1 MTQEQLSQYVIDLYL
16 QLESEILDNI
26 GKTLKM
32 PEGEVDITAWQYE
45 KLRKLGSLTAE
56 NYKYLAS
63 KSGLTV
69 EKVKEIVTAEG
80 MQSAALVDGAMAA
93 TPIALTASNTLAT
106 TLLTLQ
112 QLAVNKLN
120 LVNTSMLSGA
130 QQVYLD
136 IVNKTTARVISGLQT
151 PHAALREVAA
161 SWAERG
167 VPTIRDKAGRKW
179 SVEAYVPNVIRSTR
193 KNVAA
198 ESQFSR
204 MDDHGI
210 DLIEV
215 SSKMGARPKC
225 APYQGKIYSRSGKST
240 KYPAWSTTSY
250 GEPDG
255 LLGINCG
262 HNIYPFVEGESVK
275 RYEPYPAEKND
286 LSYEQSQKQRQ
297 LERNIRAK
305 KKRLN
310 MMKALDDK
318 AGIKQA
324 NKMLRHQQE
333 RMREFI
339 KETGRGRRYNREAV
353 VS

>member
-1 MTQEQLSQYVIDLYL
+1 MNQDQLSLFIIDLYL

-26 GKTLKM
+26 GKSLAL
-32 PEGEVDITAWQYE
+32 PEGEIDITAWQYE
-45 KLRKLGSLTAE
+45 QLRKLGALTE
-56 NYKYLAS
+56 QNYKYLAS

-69 EKVKEIVTAEG
+69 DATKKLIQLEGAE
-80 MQSAALVDGAMAA
+80 SAALVDATLGAV
-93 TPIALTASNTLAT
+93 PVALTASNTLAT
-106 TLLTLQ
+106 TLIMLE

-120 LVNTSMLSGA
+120 LVNTTMLSGA

-136 IVNKTTARVISGLQT
+136 IVNQTTARVLTGLQT
-151 PHAALREVAA
+151 PHAALRDVAA
-161 SWAERG
+161 KWAERG
-167 VPTIRDKAGRKW
+167 VPTIRGKDGRKW

-193 KNVAA
+193 KNVAS
-198 ESQFSR
+198 EMQFSR
-204 MDDHGI
+204 MDDHNI
-210 DLIEV
+210 DLLEV

-225 APYQGKIYSRSGKST
+225 APYQGKIYSRSGKSK

-250 GEPDG
+250 GQPDG

-262 HNIYPFVEGESVK
+262 HNVYPYVEGKSVK
-275 RYEPYPAEKND
+275 RYEPYPKEKND

-310 MMKALDDK
+310 MMKALGDET
-318 AGIKQA
+318 GIKQA

-339 KETGRGRRYNREAV
+339 KETGRGRRPNREAV